1 MRLAR
6 VGARGRR
13 QGRALGWRPRIRR
26 VAPRRATDDGATQ
39 GTGGGSG
46 SEWAGV
52 VLVFIVAGLRPE
64 SVNPEDTPNLYRLAR
79 EGVQFTDAHA
89 VFPTATWV
97 NAAAIGTGTYPGTN
111 GILGNVLSPSRRHPV
126 RPAKEWLGP
135 PDALAEADSRPLLC
149 VDSMADELHR
159 RGRRLAVVS
168 SGSTGSA
175 LLLNPRAPHGTGVLV
190 KAGLGPAGRV
200 AYPDEVNRDILERF
214 GAAAPTPGRSREPT
228 QLVDWTQRVLVEY
241 VLPVLRPAVVLNW
254 FDEPDHTQH
263 RHGAGSPQAH
273 RAIRQV
279 DRSIGLTLERIT
291 THRLTGAVNVLV
303 VSDHGHAR
311 LGFAVDIQRD
321 LIRAGLKASPGSDEV
336 IVATDGACALL
347 YVKDHRLGL
356 IADVVGFLLDQDW
369 AGVVFTAATP
379 PRPPEP
385 LGSGDRVVSY
395 LAEPL
400 RPVDPNGWVDGT
412 FSLELIHAAQ
422 PERGPDIV
430 CTFPWT
436 SDRNE
441 FGVSGTDVTT
451 GGGCEGAGVPP
462 AARSGHGGMSPWTVR
477 TTFTAWGAD
486 FKRGATIRV
495 PVSLV
500 DIVPTI
506 LALEGVGQGTPRD
519 GRVLLEALTG
529 GPDEEQ
535 VSVTTHTYTTTTS
548 CGRYRAAIQVSE
560 VGHQRYV
567 DKSWRL
573 PGMVRVHPRSPGR
586 RSPAPPERRQQC
598 TWS

>member
-1 MRLAR
+1 MSRA
-6 VGARGRR
+6 VVSAGARGRSR
-13 QGRALGWRPRIRR
+13 PGPKLALAALGSRWRTRR
-26 VAPRRATDDGATQ
+26 AAPRPAMDDVAVR
-39 GTGGGSG
+39 GTAGGRG
-46 SEWAGV
+46 SERASL

-64 SVNPEDTPNLYRLAR
+64 SVNSEDTPNLHRLAR

-111 GILGNVLSPSRRHPV
+111 GILGNVLSASRQH
-126 RPAKEWLGP
+126 
-135 PDALAEADSRPLLC
+135 PDALEEASGGHPLC
-149 VDSMADELHR
+149 VDSLADELHR

-190 KAGLGPAGRV
+190 NGGLDPAVRI

-214 GAAAPTPGRSREPT
+214 GLPAPAPGRWREPG

-241 VLPVLRPAVVLNW
+241 VLPVLRPDVVLNW
-254 FDEPDHTQH
+254 FGEPDHSQH
-263 RHGAGSPQAH
+263 THGAGSPEAH
-273 RAIRQV
+273 HAIRQV
-279 DRSIGLTLERIT
+279 DRSIGLALERVAAHWLAGT
-291 THRLTGAVNVLV
+291 VNVFV

-311 LGFAVDIQRD
+311 QGLAVDIEWE
-321 LIRAGLKASPGSDEV
+321 LIRAGLKSGPASDDVVVVADGS
-336 IVATDGACALL
+336 CALL
-347 YVKDHRLGL
+347 YVKGHRLRL
-356 IADVVGFLLDQDW
+356 IADIVGFLLDQEW
-369 AGVVFTAATP
+369 AGVVFTGATP
-379 PRPPEP
+379 PAP
-385 LGSGDRVVSY
+385 LEAHGSGDERLAAY
-395 LAEPL
+395 LGEAI
-400 RPVDPNGWVDGT
+400 RPIDPNGWVDGT
-412 FSLELIHAAQ
+412 FSLELIHAAN
-422 PERGPDIV
+422 PERSPDV
-430 CTFPWT
+430 LCTFPWT
-436 SDRNE
+436 SERNE
-441 FGVSGTDVTT
+441 FGVPGTDVTT
-451 GGGCEGAGVPP
+451 RGGGSTGRLP
-462 AARSGHGGMSPWTVR
+462 APRSGHGGMSPWTVR

-506 LALEGVGQGTPRD
+506 LALQGVGEGPPRD

-535 VSVTTHTYTTTTS
+535 VPVTTHSHTTITP

-573 PGMVRVHPRSPGR
+573 PGDGVGTLAGSLPLTGEAEP
-586 RSPAPPERRQQC
+586 
-598 TWS
+598 